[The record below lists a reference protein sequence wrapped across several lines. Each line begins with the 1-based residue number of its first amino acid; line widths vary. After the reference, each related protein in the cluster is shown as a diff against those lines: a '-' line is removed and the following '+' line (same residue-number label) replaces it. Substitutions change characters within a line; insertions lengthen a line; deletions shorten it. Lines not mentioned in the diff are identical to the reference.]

1 MCIQNLVC
9 HYIKKLL
16 EKQIFRNFVSY
27 PSIMKF
33 NSRYL
38 IIASSLLLVGAV
50 LYYFIDIV
58 TYILLAWVISMIGAP
73 VVVFL
78 RKYLGK
84 NLAAFLTLSMFVLG
98 SLLLV
103 WIFIPPLVNQV
114 ENLSKVDYNKVVTA
128 LEEPIR
134 DWEKWLVKKKLMLIQ
149 DTVSTSSV
157 SPVIEE
163 NSKQYTHSIT
173 IDSTLTGDSVLSGKT
188 LKININLN
196 NSLENA
202 EDQAAEESEDFFTIL
217 KSNINTY
224 LNPEK
229 IQQMFGRS
237 LTAFGDILVGV
248 FSIFF
253 IGFFF
258 LREQGLF
265 DNILTS
271 IMPTKY
277 EWQIRQAVDETS
289 RLLIRYFIGI
299 MIQVTI
305 ITLIVS
311 ISLTALG
318 VKNALLI
325 GFFAGL
331 MNVIPYIGPI
341 IAAAIGIMITLSSNM
356 ELSFYDEMVPL
367 LIKVMIVFIV
377 TRLIDDIIIQPNIF
391 SKSVKAHPL
400 EIFIIVLVGAR
411 LGGILGMVLAIPLY
425 TAFRVIGKVFLSEFK
440 VIQQLTK
447 NM

>member
-1 MCIQNLVC
+1 MF
-9 HYIKKLL
+9 YTF
-16 EKQIFRNFVSY
+16 IF
-27 PSIMKF
+27 MKF
-33 NSRYL
+33 NTRYL
-38 IIASSLLLVGAV
+38 IASFSLLLAGAV
-50 LYYFIDIV
+50 LYYFSDIV
-58 TYILLAWVISMIGAP
+58 TYILIAWVISMIGAP

-84 NLAAFLTLSMFVLG
+84 NLAALITLGLFVLA
-98 SLLLV
+98 SILLF

-134 DWEKWLVKKKLMLIQ
+134 DWEKWLVKKKLMIESDTSLSSQYKIQ
-149 DTVSTSSV
+149 PS
-157 SPVIEE
+157 IE
-163 NSKQYTHSIT
+163 NPDYTHTIT
-173 IDSTLTGDSVLSGKT
+173 IDSTISGDGLTSGKT
-188 LKININLN
+188 WNININLHN
-196 NSLENA
+196 NQEITASTSEPGIEN
-202 EDQAAEESEDFFTIL
+202 EDFFTIL

-224 LNPEK
+224 INPEK
-229 IQQMFGRS
+229 IQQMLGES
-237 LTAFGDILVGV
+237 INAFGDIMVGL

-265 DNILTS
+265 DKILTS
-271 IMPTKY
+271 LVPTRH
-277 EWQIRQAVDETS
+277 EHQTRQAVDETS

-299 MIQVTI
+299 LIQVTI
-305 ITLIVS
+305 ITFIVS
-311 ISLTALG
+311 LSLTLLG

-325 GFFAGL
+325 GFFAGI
-331 MNVIPYIGPI
+331 MNVIPYIGPMV
-341 IAAAIGIMITLSSNM
+341 AAGIGVMITLSSNM

-367 LIKVMIVFIV
+367 LTKVLIVFLI
-377 TRLIDDIIIQPNIF
+377 TRLIDDIILQPNIF

-400 EIFIIVLVGAR
+400 EIFIIVLVGAKI
-411 LGGILGMVLAIPLY
+411 GGILGMVLAIPFY